1 MNNNI
6 NGIILV
12 NKEKNWTSNDIVS
25 KVKHLLNEKVGHIG
39 TLDPN
44 ATGILPLLIGNGTKL
59 SKYLIEH
66 DKEYIA
72 TISLGKKSDTG
83 DVEGKIIEEKEVSSL
98 IFENDNEKIKSTL
111 SSFLGK
117 QSQIPPIYS
126 AIKVKGK
133 KLYEYAREGKEVEL
147 KPRDIEI
154 YSIELLEVD
163 CSKNEIK
170 FKVHCSKGTYIRS
183 LCEDISEK
191 LGTVGHIK
199 DLERITVGKFN
210 IKDSYKI
217 SDIEKS
223 AQNSDFSFVIETKKF
238 IKDYLKIGELEISN
252 SLMYNKYFNGVGI
265 YLDRLVES
273 QKYDDGI
280 YIVKHNGEITGIGKV
295 TNNILRRDIVL

>member
-59 SKYLIEH
+59 SKYLMEH
-66 DKEYIA
+66 DKEYVA
-72 TISLGKKSDTG
+72 TIKLGQKRDTG
-83 DVEGKIIEEKEVSSL
+83 DVEGNVIEEKEVSKS
-98 IFENDNEKIKSTL
+98 IYENDNKKIKDVL

-154 YSIELLEVD
+154 YGIKLLDVNSNE
-163 CSKNEIK
+163 NEII

-191 LGTVGHIK
+191 LGTCGYMK
-199 DLERITVGKFN
+199 DLERRTVGKFN

-217 SDIEKS
+217 GDIEKS
-223 AQNSDFSFVIETKKF
+223 IENNDFGFVIETKKF
-238 IKDYLKIGELEISN
+238 IKDYLEIGELEISN
-252 SLMYNKYFNGVGI
+252 KLIYNKYFNGVGI

-273 QKYDDGI
+273 PKYEDGI
-280 YIVKHNGEITGIGKV
+280 YIVKHNSEITGIGRV
-295 TNNILRRDIVL
+295 TNNILKRDIVL